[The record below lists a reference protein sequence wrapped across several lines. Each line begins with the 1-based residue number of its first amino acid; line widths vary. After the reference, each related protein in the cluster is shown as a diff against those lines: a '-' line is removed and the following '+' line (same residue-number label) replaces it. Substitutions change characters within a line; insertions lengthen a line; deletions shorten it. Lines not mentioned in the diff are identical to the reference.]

1 MSKDK
6 CECPYC
12 GSKDF
17 YVHEFEYWKA
27 SVDEDEPNTI
37 NCYHKSSGID
47 LVQCA
52 KCEKDITEISLNPN
66 FNFNFPHSTKA
77 IQNFISKV
85 IDEKNNL

>member
-1 MSKDK
+1 MTKKSKKTEK
-6 CECPYC
+6 CECPHC

-37 NCYHKSSGID
+37 NCWHKSSGID

-52 KCEKDITEISLNPN
+52 KCEADITELSLNPN
-66 FNFNFPHSTKA
+66 FNFNF
-77 IQNFISKV
+77 Q
-85 IDEKNNL
+85 